1 MKSES
6 INEAGNSEN
15 AGPWGSLSS
24 PEAAQSIATERLV
37 SLAQQRT
44 EKEIKEGRMSQELIA
59 AYGAIASQ
67 NAKLAQGAE
76 DGRFRGVSAESWS
89 DLASACDSAK
99 AHNHDF
105 LMFDSGKGDGVA
117 YDCLNDDILAANNP
131 DKLKA
136 RFEDNPN
143 ITDENFDEAQAAYH
157 HIKDLHR
164 FAVKYDDSRSL
175 VDGSLDGV
183 LGAPIL
189 DLKLRGAGYK
199 LVGEGDD
206 RHYESDAASLD
217 EIKQGIKA
225 LEDKIEELKQARE

>member
-1 MKSES
+1 MKQEN
-6 INEAGNSEN
+6 INEADNSES
-15 AGPWGSLSS
+15 ASPWDSLSS

-37 SLAQQRT
+37 NLAQQRT
-44 EKEIKEGRMSQELIA
+44 EKEIREGRMSPELIA
-59 AYGAIASQ
+59 TYGAIARQ
-67 NAKLAQGAE
+67 NEKLAQGAG

-89 DLASACDSAK
+89 DLASTCDSAK
-99 AHNHDF
+99 AHNYDF
-105 LMFDSGKGDGVA
+105 LTFDSDKGDGVA
-117 YDCLNDDILAANNP
+117 YDCLNDDILAATNP

-136 RFEDNPN
+136 RFENNPD
-143 ITDENFDEAQAAYH
+143 ITDENFEEAQETYH

-175 VDGSLDGV
+175 ADGPLDEV
-183 LGAPIL
+183 IGAPIL